1 MKRMSWLKNRKSC
14 RKLNEI
20 DVHLG
25 LFGLAETIWE
35 SLLVCE
41 LNLHAHY

>member
-1 MKRMSWLKNRKSC
+1 MKLDEANE
-14 RKLNEI
+14 LVEI
-20 DVHLG
+20 DVHIG

-41 LNLHAHY
+41 LNLHAHYWI